1 MIAGA
6 AAVVQAAFG
15 VSPQEAGNRL
25 LSTATDLG
33 AAGTDSIFGRG
44 LLNLENALSPQ
55 GPLTVATST
64 SINGPKVAFSD
75 STLSLGSSL
84 ALGGDGAA
92 ILGEAVTL
100 DDDNFPFGVDLGQS
114 AAVQSRTTGLASFIG
129 SSDRTTTSIATATG
143 GYNLSVDGDAE
154 RDDEYRAEFAA
165 SDVSLREEADLPRL
179 QLKSELTDGVET
191 FFGFNGSSNTDAGLV
206 QSLPASGDFFQ
217 PTAFLAPF
225 DQLSGE
231 QTGGGTKVELGD
243 NTDLSVAAFT
253 SSDNDAARQSVM
265 QKIELTH
272 KTVGDIELRLGYGFL
287 QEDGGFL
294 GSEASGAFGADSGGN
309 SQYIDL
315 SVLAPLS
322 EKVSLFGAYTRG
334 ETDAS
339 GGGNSLLSNY
349 STLRS
354 EAFGAGLVMTDIAE
368 KGDGLSLIVGQPLRV
383 TDGSADVTVPTGRT
397 EDGRVEQESGTLDL
411 APEGREIAIEAVYN
425 FALDSDDQ
433 SFTAGSF
440 VRLNPDHDEN
450 ADPDVGLGLTYK
462 LKF

>member
-1 MIAGA
+1 
-6 AAVVQAAFG
+6 
-15 VSPQEAGNRL
+15 
-25 LSTATDLG
+25 
-33 AAGTDSIFGRG
+33 
-44 LLNLENALSPQ
+44 
-55 GPLTVATST
+55 
-64 SINGPKVAFSD
+64 
-75 STLSLGSSL
+75 
-84 ALGGDGAA
+84 
-92 ILGEAVTL
+92 
-100 DDDNFPFGVDLGQS
+100 
-114 AAVQSRTTGLASFIG
+114 
-129 SSDRTTTSIATATG
+129 
-143 GYNLSVDGDAE
+143 
-154 RDDEYRAEFAA
+154 
-165 SDVSLREEADLPRL
+165 
-179 QLKSELTDGVET
+179 
-191 FFGFNGSSNTDAGLV
+191 
-206 QSLPASGDFFQ
+206 
-217 PTAFLAPF
+217 
-225 DQLSGE
+225 
-231 QTGGGTKVELGD
+231 
-243 NTDLSVAAFT
+243 
-253 SSDNDAARQSVM
+253 M

-294 GSEASGAFGADSGGN
+294 GSEASGAFGGDSGGN

-339 GGGNSLLSNY
+339 GGSNSLLSNY

-397 EDGRVEQESGTLDL
+397 QDGRVEQESGTLDL